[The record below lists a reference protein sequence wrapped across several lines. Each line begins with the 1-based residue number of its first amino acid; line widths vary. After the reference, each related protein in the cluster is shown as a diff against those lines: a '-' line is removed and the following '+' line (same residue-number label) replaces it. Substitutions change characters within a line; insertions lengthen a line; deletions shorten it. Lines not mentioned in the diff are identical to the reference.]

1 MSNEEFEAF
10 LKEANEYVKKIE
22 SETNFGGWIIYD
34 LERNLYGEYDCYDEM
49 IEEYDLLNNSD
60 LIAGYAI
67 EDPRQVGNAT
77 YKAAEIYE

>member
-1 MSNEEFEAF
+1 MSNEDFEAIVRQ
-10 LKEANEYVKKIE
+10 ANEYVKKIE

-67 EDPRQVGNAT
+67 EDPRQVVNAT
-77 YKAAEIYE
+77 YKAAEIYR

>member
-1 MSNEEFEAF
+1 MLNEDFEAIVRQ
-10 LKEANEYVKKIE
+10 ANEYVKKIE

>member
-1 MSNEEFEAF
+1 MSNEDFEAIVRQ
-10 LKEANEYVKKIE
+10 ANEYVKKIE

-34 LERNLYGEYDCYDEM
+34 LERNLYGKYDCYDEM

-67 EDPRQVGNAT
+67 EDPRQASNAT